1 MAEVIIRQLTK
12 SFGDNTVV
20 KSVSLKA
27 EDGEFLVL
35 LGPSGCGKST
45 ILRLIAGLED
55 ATSGEVLIDG
65 KIVNFVSPVNRN
77 AAFVFQ
83 NYALYPHMTVHKNIA
98 FPLVTAGMDKTE
110 VEASVQEAAR
120 ILELSHLLERLPSQL
135 SGGQRQRVA
144 LARAIVRKPA
154 VFLMDEPLS
163 NLDAQLR
170 QQTRLEL
177 MDLHQRLGITTIYVT
192 HDQVE
197 AMTMGQRIA
206 ILKDGELQQV
216 APPLEAYDNPSNT
229 FVARFMGAPPM
240 NLIPSSV
247 SGSGSSW
254 SVTTAGGSLALDLAS
269 MGLTQSTVAAQ
280 GSGALLLGVRPE
292 HLSLGAQGSGISGKV
307 RFVEP
312 TGSDTFVTV
321 QVGGDNVVVRCAAHE
336 SAKVGSTVGLAVNS
350 AKTHL
355 FGSDGWN
362 LRSK

>member
-1 MAEVIIRQLTK
+1 MADVIIRQLTK

-55 ATSGEVLIDG
+55 ATSGEILIDG
-65 KIVNFVSPVNRN
+65 KIVNFVNPANRN

-83 NYALYPHMTVHKNIA
+83 NYALYPHMTVYRNIA
-98 FPLVTAGMDKTE
+98 FPLATAGMGKSDIDQA
-110 VEASVQEAAR
+110 VDEAAR

-206 ILKDGELQQV
+206 ILKDGELQQI
-216 APPLEAYDNPSNT
+216 APPLEAYDTPSNT
-229 FVARFMGAPPM
+229 FVARFLGAPPM
-240 NLIPSSV
+240 NLIPATV
-247 SGSGSSW
+247 STSDSSW
-254 SVTTAGGSLALDLAS
+254 TVSTAGGRMPLNLDTMRISGSTLESVGSAS
-269 MGLTQSTVAAQ
+269 IH
-280 GSGALLLGVRPE
+280 LGVRPE
-292 HLSLGAQGSGISGKV
+292 HLSLGESGTGLSGIV
-307 RFVEP
+307 RFIEP
-312 TGSDTFVTV
+312 TGSDTYVTV
-321 QVGGDNVVVRCAAHE
+321 RMGDDNVVVRCAAHVSVKLGE
-336 SAKVGSTVGLAVNS
+336 AVGLKANPSKV
-350 AKTHL
+350 HL
-355 FGSDGWN
+355 YAADGWN
-362 LRSK
+362 LNAT